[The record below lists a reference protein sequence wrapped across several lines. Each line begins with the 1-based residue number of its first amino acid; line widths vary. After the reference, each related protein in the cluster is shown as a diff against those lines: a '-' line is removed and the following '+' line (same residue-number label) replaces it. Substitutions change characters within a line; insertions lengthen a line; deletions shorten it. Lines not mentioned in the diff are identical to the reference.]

1 MCRKIRCD
9 GYYAKIFGIKTG
21 PKFLIPAN
29 PSNKVNEAR
38 QLLAYVGQ
46 SSGHAQIA

>member
-1 MCRKIRCD
+1 MLSKKR
-9 GYYAKIFGIKTG
+9 G
-21 PKFLIPAN
+21 PVCYKFLIPAN

-38 QLLAYVGQ
+38 QQLAYVGQ